1 MSLWSS
7 STAPERHPTLAA
19 NGLVSSSHPAI
30 STVGAHVLES
40 GGNAVDATLAMAAM
54 SWLALPGQCG
64 VAGDAFAVVRE
75 PDGSVWTVNGSG
87 FGPDGGTTDFYFT
100 RGLNAIPYDGALSVA
115 APGEIPALTAMHAQS
130 ATRSLTELWEPAIR
144 VAEQGMPCTAKTRA
158 DILAHEE
165 KLRHDADAAAALLPG
180 GAVPVVGQLVAHPQ
194 LARTM
199 RALALDPTSL
209 YTGPLADR
217 AIARLCEGGA
227 PFSGAEWQASGIVA
241 AVPAIT
247 RTYRGH
253 DIHVTPQPTPGWMV
267 LQQAAICND
276 WLNGLSWLDAE
287 SIHVLACAAQLSFAD
302 RFAHGGS
309 DNDAWLAAL
318 DPVAAKAARDSIAF
332 DRVEA
337 SGNIG
342 QPDGDTTTTV
352 AVDSEGRAV
361 SFVHSL
367 AFTFG
372 SCISIPGTGVLLN
385 NRLGRGAYLIPGHP
399 NEVLPRRRPM
409 HTLNAWIATDSDGEL
424 SHVGNV
430 PGGDGQV
437 QWNMQLI
444 SHLIDHDLDPQQ
456 AVDAPRFS
464 VFPGS
469 DADTLGQAEELRC
482 ESRIPRQTLDQ
493 LSNRGHTIK
502 TVGDWEGGGSAQVIS
517 VDNRRGCLLG
527 GADSRQDGVALGV

>member
-1 MSLWSS
+1 M
-7 STAPERHPTLAA
+7 
-19 NGLVSSSHPAI
+19 VSSSHPAI
-30 STVGAHVLES
+30 STVGVQVLES

-75 PDGSVWTVNGSG
+75 PDGAVWTVNGSG
-87 FGPDGGTTDFYFT
+87 FGPDGGTTDFYIAQ
-100 RGLNAIPYDGALSVA
+100 GLRSIPYDGALSVA
-115 APGEIPALTAMHAQS
+115 APGEMGALATMHTQS
-130 ATRSLTELWEPAIR
+130 ATRPLADLWQPAIR
-144 VAEQGMPCTAKTRA
+144 AAEQGMPCTAKTRD
-158 DILAHEE
+158 DILAHAD
-165 KLRHDADAAAALLPG
+165 KLRSDPDAAGALLPG
-180 GAVPVVGQLVAHPQ
+180 GTVPMVGQLVAHPH

-199 RALALDPTSL
+199 RALAQDPGSL
-209 YTGPLADR
+209 YTGSLADQ
-217 AIARLCEGGA
+217 AIARLREGGA
-227 PFSGAEWQASGIVA
+227 PFAGEEWQASGVVP
-241 AVPAIT
+241 AVPAIV
-247 RTYRGH
+247 RKYRGH
-253 DIHVTPQPTPGWMV
+253 DIHVTPLPTPGWMV
-267 LQQAAICND
+267 LHQALICDD
-276 WLNGLSWLDAE
+276 WLSGLSWLDAE
-287 SIHVLACAAQLSFAD
+287 SMHVMACAAQLSFAD
-302 RFAHGGS
+302 RFANGGS

-318 DPVAAKAARDSIAF
+318 DPVAIKAARDDIAF
-332 DRVEA
+332 DRLRV

-352 AVDSEGRAV
+352 AVDSDGRAV

-409 HTLNAWIATDSDGEL
+409 HTLNAWIVTDSDGGL
-424 SHVGNV
+424 AHIGNV

-444 SHLIDHDLDPQQ
+444 SHLIDHGLDPQQ

-469 DADTLGQAEELRC
+469 DADTLGAADELRC
-482 ESRIPRQTLDQ
+482 ESRIDQRTLDQ
-493 LSNRGHTIK
+493 LRNRGHTVRA
-502 TVGDWEGGGSAQVIS
+502 VGNWDGGGSAQVIS
-517 VDNRRGCLLG
+517 VDNQRACLLG

>member
-1 MSLWSS
+1 M
-7 STAPERHPTLAA
+7 
-19 NGLVSSSHPAI
+19 
-30 STVGAHVLES
+30 LES

-75 PDGSVWTVNGSG
+75 PDGSIWTVNGSG
-87 FGPDGGTTDFYFT
+87 FGPDGGNTDFYT
-100 RGLNAIPYDGALSVA
+100 ARGLRSIPYDGALSVA
-115 APGEIPALTAMHAQS
+115 APGEIGALAAMHARS
-130 ATRSLTELWEPAIR
+130 ASRSLTELWQPAIR
-144 VAEQGMPCTAKTRA
+144 TAEQGMPCTAKTRA
-158 DILAHEE
+158 DILAHEK
-165 KLRHDADAAAALLPG
+165 KLRRDPDAAGALLPG
-180 GAVPVVGQLVAHPQ
+180 GTVPVVGQLVAHPH

-199 RALALDPTSL
+199 QALALDPSSF
-209 YTGPLADR
+209 YTGALADR
-217 AIARLCEGGA
+217 AIARLCEDGA
-227 PFSGAEWQASGIVA
+227 PFSGAEWQASGAIGP
-241 AVPAIT
+241 VPAIS
-247 RTYRGH
+247 RSYRGH
-253 DIHVTPQPTPGWMV
+253 RIHVTPQPTPGWMV
-267 LQQAAICND
+267 LQQAMICD
-276 WLNGLSWLDAE
+276 GWLSGLSWMDAE
-287 SIHVLACAAQLSFAD
+287 SIHVMACAAQLSFAD
-302 RFAHGGS
+302 RFGNCGS
-309 DNDAWLAAL
+309 DNDAWLATL
-318 DPVAAKAARDSIAF
+318 SPAAVKAARDHIAF
-332 DRVEA
+332 DRIEA
-337 SGNIG
+337 SGTIG

-352 AVDSEGRAV
+352 AVDSDGRAV

-399 NEVLPRRRPM
+399 NEVSPRRRPM
-409 HTLNAWIATDSDGEL
+409 NTLNAWIATNTNGEL
-424 SHVGNV
+424 SHIGNV

-469 DADTLGQAEELRC
+469 DADTLGQTEELRC
-482 ESRIPRQTLDQ
+482 ESRIPQLTLDR
-493 LSNRGHTIK
+493 LSNRGHTIE
-502 TVGDWEGGGSAQVIS
+502 TVSDWEGGGSAQVIS